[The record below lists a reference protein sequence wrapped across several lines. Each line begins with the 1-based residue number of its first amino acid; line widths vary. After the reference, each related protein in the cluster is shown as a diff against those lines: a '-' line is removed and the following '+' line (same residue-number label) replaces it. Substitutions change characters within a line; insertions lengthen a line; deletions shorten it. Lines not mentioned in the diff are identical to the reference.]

1 MDRGYER
8 QDSRIT
14 QDFYLEQLVGRWSSH
29 LLIGE
34 TLQKEQVWGVR
45 EGVQY
50 QLRYLSYID
59 VDISRKKLNTQVQKR
74 SEPEHKLEIIRYG

>member
-14 QDFYLEQLVGRWSSH
+14 QDFDLEQLVGRWSSH

-34 TLQKEQVWGVR
+34 TLQKEQVWGGR

-50 QLRYLSYID
+50 RLRYLSYID
-59 VDISRKKLNTQVQKR
+59 VDISER
-74 SEPEHKLEIIRYG
+74 S